1 MMKIPHLLLCVG
13 LGVVGTGVLAD
24 PLAEARTLLQQNK
37 PEEVESVLAPF
48 FEEDE
53 PQIEALKLSFRVARQ
68 TGNVYTAERRVR
80 ELISQVG
87 TKEPEWIFEGAK
99 VALDLGQTARG
110 MDRLMYF
117 VRQSKEKSP
126 QLEEALQLLSQHS
139 TFPEAFEAYV
149 NQYPEQAQFGVGMR
163 MMERIRRE
171 SQPQTFLDMGRLLL
185 KNFTKEGQ
193 VDQVHQEIYEA
204 VDQNMLGLNRDQAYD
219 AMFSGTIHGYDI
231 IGNMINRRGIR
242 YEELLKLQKAAGGP
256 LPSWI
261 LARFDGL
268 DNIRSPELKAALSK
282 EFLSFEPLYRKTG
295 NAALYRGYMNR
306 VFSEPNAFIPK
317 SGRVIS
323 EKMAE
328 DMFRTAVK
336 MHKPADLHQMRYL
349 GRMLVG
355 EHRNIP
361 NRFVQDPERR
371 KALLQEFHPAFDGND
386 LQQLVHLSQDQGKA
400 VTALVQLTQGRQD
413 VRRMLLEE
421 MNRANLGDLL
431 ASTAGRELLLNPTSF
446 DTRLLAREFINSK
459 TLQDAQKVAV
469 LEKVL
474 AETGYTRRLIQLLD
488 HKDSRLRDHPPLQA
502 FRKKLSAD
510 ATPKDKVLALLVEI
524 ESNNKLRSGN
534 EPRKEFTQKVEE
546 AFDAYGTPYPVKGGS
561 AARDAWMERILSLY
575 RKTSGN
581 RTQGRQ
587 IYAKTVGP
595 RLSKDANWSSFLKF
609 TVQDSRHDGQATHY
623 AAKSALNAG
632 LPYDEMFSRAWHP
645 SSDTKPFLRPY
656 YAKMTLDQVKG
667 YLQRNRGQ
675 FPPEILAAEVV
686 EAMKHHTLV
695 AGDSKPMAEV
705 LGRLREQKEKNKSL
719 NLPLDA
725 IADGVLIA
733 DQGRMLSNWE
743 VRREL
748 QRLYRHSGK
757 ATEGMV
763 RLTDALKNVSDPVDR
778 ANILISAMTSDR
790 DNVPGGSYK
799 EDLQPGTKVHLILK
813 ELLPSVKSMS
823 EQERGAL
830 SINEELV
837 KQVNWY
843 LAQREMPEN
852 RKKEFLEFR
861 SYMAYALAD
870 GASGNPRWTEVGWSI
885 DDAIKMAEGAGDVQ
899 QVVSLVTYTGGK
911 AQNTDAARINEVIT
925 VLEENKRMEL
935 LLLLTQ
941 LIQTNDPAAKTR
953 LNQAR
958 AVAGAEVQGIYPV
971 DKGDPEYPLFV
982 AADELARNNAEQAW
996 NLLREHLDV
1005 FAEDPVQYP
1014 QEFTGWALEK
1024 LREVKGENGQFLE
1037 LSSEIGNRVLSREDE
1052 ITGDLKARAMLN
1064 RAEIFRENQDFEA
1077 ARLEYKT
1084 LRTNPDL
1091 QKTPYGR
1098 QAMFRDVDL
1107 MISMGN
1113 SSAAEGLIEY
1123 WLSNPDP
1130 ELQVKA
1136 YYFRALMAFNDS
1148 DYEVT
1153 RENLDKVF
1161 ELDFTNTEARLLH
1174 GKWRLR
1180 TNYEVDN
1187 PEVLLGTL
1195 QDRTILRPG
1204 QPLRV
1209 SVQDPNLSVV
1219 GGGTAIPVVIKT
1231 SVGGDV
1237 EKLNLFPST
1246 RDPRLFRGSMDTKLA
1261 VASPDNQL
1269 LEINGQDVVS
1279 YEIDPEFLALRG
1291 MTSAGEKRL
1300 TVVDD
1305 ARLAV
1310 SAGEILSE
1318 AEQQAMEVESQM
1330 SGGPVEVN
1338 TTVSHVRPGNPFYV
1352 MVRDRDRSDGSE
1364 DNEVRITATTSSGD
1378 EIRGVSLKEI
1388 SPFTGEFRGKIETAL
1403 PPPRASAS
1411 DSAEGVDPGVVINNT
1426 RDGMWRSRSDGQQGK
1441 WIKADTM
1448 NSHEVKRV
1456 MLMTPDASKIAQ
1468 IRLYG
1473 SLMGEEMLMG
1483 SFPER
1488 KVSSGGVKVQT
1499 TGTNL
1504 RSLVEYRKYFS
1515 ELQGTPKSVPDF
1527 TYKVTEH
1534 GKRFHVQGA
1543 FWLPEEKNLRLRLMP
1558 LENHRYNLSDLWL
1571 DILVDGERVV
1581 GGRGSDLMKNP
1592 IYVSLSQGGH
1602 VLEAFGYARHN
1613 KDGFQL
1619 GMEQADGSVVPLPA
1633 DWFSIEAQP
1642 ELAEFLKDRARI
1654 DRKADSWEAVF
1665 QEPERLRSIRWEFV
1679 NYAGDSIRVSEI
1691 RIEEENGKPILP
1703 SGTDYTDALKNDT
1716 LEIAPGDRIS
1726 VTYED
1731 RVTSEGQRKQL
1742 TRQLTS
1748 QFTNG
1753 NLSFFFE
1760 VLTPSDK
1767 GMRQS
1772 LYDAFRFRPG
1782 DEFMVVVQDGDLDV
1796 SPGVDTVEVEVKTRS
1811 GEMLVLTA
1819 QEQTSANHSPGT
1831 PVHSGRFLALLR
1843 TAQDAETGGDTLRV
1857 QTGDKITATYLDQEN
1872 TSPGI
1877 PIRRETELSSVQESE
1892 PVLTLYH
1899 TWREQVE
1906 DTSDE
1911 AQMKLE
1917 QIRKRTGNSELEAI
1931 MTWSEYGM
1939 PMSEETLSEE
1949 TISINAD
1956 TPLPL
1961 EVYLPSQAMHRGSA
1975 LTLVVLAE
1983 SEKIRADAEG
1993 REPNVIRRR
2002 VGLGGAGGN
2011 VRMQANPEIEELSMT
2026 EPEPNAT
2033 FGTSVSFKLGS
2044 PSALEEQRDQIFVQ
2058 GNDKILLV
2066 LMDAEKNRIFEKQF
2080 QLVSEGSIALKD
2092 SSYEA
2097 GRTKIHLGERFFVQ
2111 VQDTDQDISPEVD
2124 EITVEVQTSI
2134 HGKTTELA
2142 LRETMPHSGVFTG
2155 VLLPRFLQPEVPEEA
2170 PAPAAGVEE
2179 EVEET
2184 GSEEIL
2190 EVNEAL
2196 VGIPTLEVAFGEQ
2209 LTFTYQDAVTL
2220 PIRTPGPKDVVGRIF
2235 EGSDGEMLAFT
2246 KYFPDAEMAVRV
2258 QFRLAESLFEMAK
2271 DYRKLKQTQ
2280 RSSDAIAEGKRILE
2294 EALINYPD
2302 TALAVEGEYLLA
2314 NLYQEMAAE
2323 VEETDEEKSRGFYQE
2338 ALSRFSA
2345 ILSGYPDSDFA
2356 ARAQFHK
2363 ALCLEKLGDF
2373 MLASEEYVKMTYIF
2387 PESPLVGDAAIRL
2400 ATHYYKN
2407 EQRYDTAGKIYS
2419 NFFRRFP
2426 EHPLAPKALFMG
2438 AQSHMKQGEIWEQER
2453 RGQGVREDDVKTER
2467 ILDEYRDAVESLQEL
2482 IDNET
2487 GVVTKEMRAQAMYW
2501 AGDASLRAEDYPNA
2515 YLFLKRTT
2523 FEYPDSEWA
2532 RRARGLL
2539 LQSAESFEG
2548 LQ

>member
-1 MMKIPHLLLCVG
+1 MMKIPHLLLCVCMG
-13 LGVVGTGVLAD
+13 FAGTGVFGD
-24 PLAEARTLLQQNK
+24 PLEQARTLLQQNK
-37 PEEVESVLAPF
+37 PEEAEAVLAPL

-53 PQIEALKLSFRVARQ
+53 PQIEALKLSFRAARR
-68 TGNVYTAERRVR
+68 TGNVFTAERRVR
-80 ELISQVG
+80 ALISELG
-87 TKEPEWIFEGAK
+87 TKEPVWIFEGAK

-126 QLEEALQLLSQHS
+126 QLEEALQLLSRHS
-139 TFPEAFEAYV
+139 LFPEAFAAYV
-149 NQYPEQAQFGVGMR
+149 RLYSDQAQFGVGFR

-171 SQPQTFLDMGRLLL
+171 SQPQAFLDMGRLLL
-185 KNFTKEGQ
+185 TNFTEEGE
-193 VDQVHQEIYEA
+193 VNRVHQEIFEA
-204 VDQNMLGLNRDQAYD
+204 VDQNMLGLSRDQAYD
-219 AMFSGTIHGYDI
+219 AMFTGTIHDYDI
-231 IGNMINRRGIR
+231 IGNMISRRGIR
-242 YEELLKLQKAAGGP
+242 YEELLKLQKTAGSP
-256 LPSWI
+256 LPSSI
-261 LARFDGL
+261 LGRFDGL
-268 DNIRSPELKAALSK
+268 DRVRSPELRAALAK
-282 EFLSFEPLYRKTG
+282 EFLSYEPIYRKTG
-295 NAALYRGYMNR
+295 NPDLYRGYLNR
-306 VFSEPNAFIPK
+306 VFTEPGAFIPK
-317 SGRVIS
+317 SGRILS
-323 EKMAE
+323 ESKAE
-328 DMFRTAVK
+328 DMFRAAVK
-336 MHKPADLHQMRYL
+336 MHNASQMHQLRYL
-349 GRMLVG
+349 GRMLTT
-355 EHRNIP
+355 EHRDIP
-361 NRFVQDPERR
+361 HRFVQDPERR
-371 KALLQEFHPAFDGND
+371 KALLREFHPAFSGEE
-386 LQQLVHLSQDQGKA
+386 LQQLVHLSQDQGRA
-400 VTALVQLTQGRQD
+400 ITALVQLTQGRQD
-413 VRRMLLEE
+413 VRRYLLEE
-421 MNRANLGDLL
+421 MNKAKLGDLL
-431 ASTAGRELLLNPTSF
+431 ASTAGTELLMKPSSF
-446 DTRLLAREFINSK
+446 DTRLLAREFVNSK
-459 TLQDAQKVAV
+459 AVSADKKVAV

-474 AETGYTRRLIQLLD
+474 AETGYTRRMIEMLD
-488 HKDSRLRDHPPLQA
+488 HRDARLKDHPPVQA
-502 FRKKLSAD
+502 FRKKLSPNA
-510 ATPKDKVLALLVEI
+510 APKDKVLALLVEI
-524 ESNNKLRSGN
+524 ERNTKLRSGN
-534 EPRKEFTQKVEE
+534 EPRKEFTQKIEE
-546 AFDAYGTPYPVKGGS
+546 AFTAYGSPYPAKGGS
-561 AARDAWMERILSLY
+561 PARDAWMERILSLY
-575 RKTSGN
+575 RGTCDN
-581 RTQGRQ
+581 RTEGRRT
-587 IYAKTVGP
+587 YARVVGP
-595 RLSKDANWSSFLKF
+595 RLSRNADWPAYLKF
-609 TVQDSRHDGQATHY
+609 TIEDSRRDGVATHY
-623 AAKSALNAG
+623 AAKAALNAG
-632 LPYDEMFSRAWHP
+632 LPYEESFSRAWHP
-645 SSDTKPFLRPY
+645 SAEAEPFLRPY
-656 YAKMTLDQVKG
+656 YPKMSLDQIKG

-675 FPPEILAAEVV
+675 FPPEVLAAEVV

-695 AGDSKPMAEV
+695 SGDSRPMLEV
-705 LGRLREQKEKNKSL
+705 LSALREKKEKNKSL
-719 NLPLDA
+719 NLPVDTL
-725 IADGVLIA
+725 ADGVLKVE
-733 DQGRMLSNWE
+733 QGRMLASNGT
-743 VRREL
+743 RREL
-748 QRLYRHSGK
+748 QRLYRHSGN
-757 ATEGMV
+757 ARQGV
-763 RLTDALKNVSDPVDR
+763 IRLIDSLKPVSDPAER
-778 ANILISAMTSDR
+778 ANILTSAMTSDR
-790 DNVPGGSYK
+790 ENVPGGSYQQ
-799 EDLQPGTKVHLILK
+799 ELQPGTKVHLMLR
-813 ELLPSVKSMS
+813 ELLPAMRGMDSQKL
-823 EQERGAL
+823 GAL
-830 SINEELV
+830 DFPEELIR
-837 KQVNWY
+837 QTNWY
-843 LAQREMPEN
+843 LGQRDMPGE
-852 RKKEFLEFR
+852 RKKELTEFR
-861 SYMAYALAD
+861 SYMANAFAA
-870 GASGNPRWTEVGWSI
+870 GATGSPRWTEIGWAI
-885 DDAIKMAEGAGDVQ
+885 DEAIKMAEDKGDMD
-899 QVVSLVTYTGGK
+899 QVVSLVTYTGKK
-911 AQNTDAARINEVIT
+911 AKDTDASRIGEVIT
-925 VLEENKRMEL
+925 VLEEKKRMEL

-941 LIQTNDPAAKTR
+941 LVQTNDPGAKTR

-958 AVAGAEVQGIYPV
+958 ALAGAEVQGIYPV
-971 DKGDPEYPLFV
+971 DKEDPEYPLFV

-1014 QEFTGWALEK
+1014 QEFTGWALER

-1037 LSSEIGNRVLSREDE
+1037 LSSTIGNRVLAREDE
-1052 ITGDLKARAMLN
+1052 ITNELKARAMLN
-1064 RAEIFRENQDFEA
+1064 RAEIFRERQDFEA

-1091 QKTPYGR
+1091 QKTPFGR

-1113 SSAAEGLIEY
+1113 NSAAEGLIEY
-1123 WLSNPDP
+1123 WLSNPEP

-1136 YYFRALMAFNDS
+1136 FYFRALMAFNDS
-1148 DYEVT
+1148 DYDTT
-1153 RENLDKVF
+1153 RENLEKVF

-1246 RDPRLFRGSMDTKLA
+1246 RDPRLFRGSIDTKLA
-1261 VASPDNQL
+1261 MASPDNQL

-1291 MTSAGEKRL
+1291 MSSGGEKRL
-1300 TVVDD
+1300 SVVDD

-1330 SGGPVEVN
+1330 SGGPAVQNN
-1338 TTVSHVRPGNPFYV
+1338 TISHVRPGNPFYV
-1352 MVRDRDRSDGSE
+1352 MVRDRDRSDGSD
-1364 DNEVRITATTSSGD
+1364 DNEIRITATTSSGD
-1378 EIRGVSLKEI
+1378 EIRGVTLKEV
-1388 SPFTGEFRGKIETAL
+1388 SAYSGEFRGKIETAL

-1411 DSAEGVDPGVVINNT
+1411 DSAEGVDPGVVINHT

-1456 MLMTPDASKIAQ
+1456 MLMTPDASRIAQ

-1473 SLMGEEMLMG
+1473 SLMGEERLMG

-1488 KVSSGGVKVQT
+1488 KVGSGGVKVQT
-1499 TGTNL
+1499 TGVNL
-1504 RSLVEYRKYFS
+1504 RSLVEYRKHFS
-1515 ELQGTPKSVPDF
+1515 ELAGTPRSVDDF
-1527 TYKVTEH
+1527 TYKVTEQ
-1534 GKRFHVQGA
+1534 GKRFQVQGA
-1543 FWLPEEKNLRLRLMP
+1543 FWLPEDRNLRLRLMP
-1558 LENHRYNLSDLWL
+1558 LENHRYNLNDLWV

-1602 VLEAFGYARHN
+1602 VLEAFGYARHSR
-1613 KDGFQL
+1613 DGFQL
-1619 GMEQADGSVVPLPA
+1619 GMEQPDGSVVPIPA
-1633 DWFSIEAQP
+1633 SWFSIEDQP

-1654 DRKADSWEAVF
+1654 ERKADSWEAVF
-1665 QEPERLRSIRWEFV
+1665 QAPERLRSIRWEFV

-1691 RIEEENGKPILP
+1691 RIEGENGKPVLP
-1703 SGTDYTDALKNDT
+1703 TGTDYTDALQNET
-1716 LEIAPGDRIS
+1716 LEIAPGDVIS

-1753 NLSFFFE
+1753 SLSFFFE
-1760 VLTPSDK
+1760 VLTPTDK

-1772 LYDAFRFRPG
+1772 LYDAYRFQPG
-1782 DEFMVVVQDGDLDV
+1782 DEFMVVVNDGDLDV
-1796 SPGVDTVEVEVKTRS
+1796 SPGIDTVDVQVTTRS
-1811 GEMLVLTA
+1811 GQTLVLTA
-1819 QEQTSANHSPGT
+1819 QEQGRENQAPGT

-1843 TAQDAETGGDTLRV
+1843 TTQEGQTGGDTLRV
-1857 QTGDKITATYLDQEN
+1857 QEGDKITASYLDKEN

-1911 AQMKLE
+1911 AQIKLE
-1917 QIRKRTGNSELEAI
+1917 QIRKRLGNAELESI

-1939 PMSEETLSEE
+1939 PMSEETLSQDV
-1949 TISINAD
+1949 ISINAD
-1956 TPLPL
+1956 TPFPL

-1983 SEKIRADAEG
+1983 SEKRRADLEG
-1993 REPNVIRRR
+1993 REPNVVRRR
-2002 VGLGGAGGN
+2002 VGLGRAGGN
-2011 VRMQANPEIEELSMT
+2011 VRLQANPEIQELTMT
-2026 EPEPNAT
+2026 EPEENAT
-2033 FGTSVSFKLGS
+2033 FGTSVNFKLGA
-2044 PSALEEQRDQIFVQ
+2044 PSALEEQGDQIWVQ
-2058 GNDKILLV
+2058 GNDKVLMV

-2080 QLVSEGSIALKD
+2080 QLVSEGSISLKD
-2092 SSYEA
+2092 GSYEA
-2097 GRTKIHLGERFFVQ
+2097 GRSKIHLGERFFVQ
-2111 VQDTDQDISPEVD
+2111 VQDTDQDVSAEIDEV
-2124 EITVEVQTSI
+2124 TVQVKTSR
-2134 HGKTTELA
+2134 HGKTTDLT
-2142 LRETMPHSGVFTG
+2142 LRETMPHSGIFTG
-2155 VLLPRFLQPEVPEEA
+2155 VLLPRFLQPEVPEEN
-2170 PAPAAGVEE
+2170 PAAAGD
-2179 EVEET
+2179 T
-2184 GSEEIL
+2184 ASEGEGEPAL
-2190 EVNEAL
+2190 DVNEAL
-2196 VGIPTLEVAFGEQ
+2196 VGIPTLEVAFGEE
-2209 LTFTYQDAVTL
+2209 LTFAYQDEVTL
-2220 PIRTPGPKDVVGRIF
+2220 PIRTPGPKTAVGRIF
-2235 EGSDGEMLAFT
+2235 EGSNGEMLAFT

-2271 DYRKLKQTQ
+2271 DYRKLKQAE
-2280 RSSDAIAEGKRILE
+2280 RSSDAIGEGKRILE

-2323 VEETDEEKSRGFYQE
+2323 VEESDEEKSRGYYQE

-2373 MLASEEYVKMTYIF
+2373 MRASEEYVKMTYIF

-2453 RGQGVREDDVKTER
+2453 RSQGIREESVKTER

-2487 GVVTKEMRAQAMYW
+2487 GVVTKEMRSQAMYW

-2523 FEYPDSEWA
+2523 FEYPDTEWA